1 MFRASNWFELASVL
15 GDNCRLTASELAAES
30 GGNWDRYYLRQNGQG
45 RLEAIRYFNDG
56 PDVLRLAGRLG
67 LLRLEG
73 ESLNRSAVIDQLYLM
88 TLSDN
93 EHFMRKKGAKT
104 FRMLLEESFYF
115 RLAYHGFCEFG
126 PYGISLFPAVDEA
139 SGEFHRYHQAGR
151 FRGRVVPSDDSQGQ
165 GA

>member
-1 MFRASNWFELASVL
+1 M
-15 GDNCRLTASELAAES
+15 
-30 GGNWDRYYLRQNGQG
+30 
-45 RLEAIRYFNDG
+45 
-56 PDVLRLAGRLG
+56 
-67 LLRLEG
+67 
-73 ESLNRSAVIDQLYLM
+73 NRSAVIDQLYLM

-139 SGEFHRYHQAGR
+139 SGEFTVTIRQDDSGAGLFR
-151 FRGRVVPSDDSQGQ
+151 LTTPRDKVRSLLKKLGHLLENQEGLTIHPIPLKSIFKVGLNTELDLEVRPMIEMIQGRGRKIVF
-165 GA
+165 